1 MKTRSQTHAG
11 TVYTQVRQIL
21 GVPEDIQKQYG
32 TLCHRFP
39 VMVLRN
45 GLAQTLGFLAAKAG
59 VGNDNAHA
67 WLLNHLAQQLLNPQA
82 NRTLLLERVHAANLQ
97 EYRLLTR
104 KALAVAI
111 WYKRYAESLLDVTAG
126 HEANST
132 DTAQGG

>member
-1 MKTRSQTHAG
+1 MKTRSQTYAS
-11 TVYTQVRQIL
+11 TVYAQVRQIL

-82 NRTLLLERVHAANLQ
+82 NRAQLLQSVHAANLQ